1 MLNCESAVERDRWM
15 SAISKTAMEVPQVT
29 NEGGFGG
36 LNLCPPLNLYSSF
49 DNNLNSKIISKT
61 EHN

>member
-49 DNNLNSKIISKT
+49 DNNLNSK
-61 EHN
+61 